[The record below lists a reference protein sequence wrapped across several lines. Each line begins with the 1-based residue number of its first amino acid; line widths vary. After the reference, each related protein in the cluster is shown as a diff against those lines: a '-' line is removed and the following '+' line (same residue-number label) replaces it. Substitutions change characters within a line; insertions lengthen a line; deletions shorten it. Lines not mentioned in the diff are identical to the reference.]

1 MQTNELMSYNR
12 SIRVGSVKNLVP
24 ALNISTFSH
33 FVKSEIG
40 ILLVDYTTILMLSPS
55 LIIPWISIIR

>member
-24 ALNISTFSH
+24 ALNISTFAH
-33 FVKSEIG
+33 FVKRSEIG
-40 ILLVDYTTILMLSPS
+40 ILLVEVLRLYHQLLRYHHD
-55 LIIPWISIIR
+55 

>member
-24 ALNISTFSH
+24 ALNISTFAH
-33 FVKSEIG
+33 FVKRSEIG
-40 ILLVDYTTILMLSPS
+40 ILLVEVLHWIIPPIITLSP
-55 LIIPWISIIR
+55 

>member
-1 MQTNELMSYNR
+1 MSYNR

-24 ALNISTFSH
+24 ALNISTFAH

-40 ILLVDYTTILMLSPS
+40 ILLVDITW
-55 LIIPWISIIR
+55 IIPT